1 MATDGSAV
9 HAGPDEYE
17 RILTEY
23 IREPSEEALY
33 RLSLLSQG
41 LIESGLGPEDI
52 IALHFEAL
60 ERLMSGQPYRER
72 SRVSTEAQQ
81 FLLEVMITYG
91 VRFKEFLEI
100 KMRQA
105 LQTAEAEAARERE
118 RALDAERVGRQQ
130 DEMLAVIAHE
140 MRTPLSAAQ
149 GNLDLAKRS
158 LTRQDLERMLGQLDR
173 AREAIERLSR
183 LTADLVESSR
193 DGNPTV
199 TIAPLVLGEVVGQA
213 CAWAEPTA
221 LAQEVQLSAAPVDV
235 RIVVPADA
243 DGLLSILGNLLS

>member
-1 MATDGSAV
+1 MAIDEPAV
-9 HAGPDEYE
+9 GAGPDEYE
-17 RILTEY
+17 RILADYVQQPT
-23 IREPSEEALY
+23 EEALY
-33 RLSLLSQG
+33 RVSLLSQG

-60 ERLMSGQPYRER
+60 DRLMHGQPYRER
-72 SRVSTEAQQ
+72 SRVNTEAQQ

-91 VRFKEFLEI
+91 VRFKEYLEI

-105 LQTAEAEAARERE
+105 LQSAEAA
-118 RALDAERVGRQQ
+118 
-130 DEMLAVIAHE
+130 
-140 MRTPLSAAQ
+140 AAQ

-173 AREAIERLSR
+173 AREALGRLSR

-193 DGNPTV
+193 DGDPTL

-213 CAWAEPTA
+213 CA
-221 LAQEVQLSAAPVDV
+221 
-235 RIVVPADA
+235 
-243 DGLLSILGNLLS
+243 